1 MSERIKTLHP
11 EGKQGVNISKEKYE
25 TVREAI
31 LQILRERGEIS
42 FQELT
47 PVVEERIGD
56 YFDSSVP
63 WYTVTVKLDLEAR
76 GIIERIPGSSPQVLR
91 IVRK

>member
-11 EGKQGVNISKEKYE
+11 EGKQGVSISKEKYE

-31 LQILRERGEIS
+31 LKILRDREEIS

-47 PVVEERIGD
+47 PAVEDQIGD
-56 YFDSSVP
+56 DFDGSVP

-76 GIIERIPGSSPQVLR
+76 GIIERIPGTSPQVLHM
-91 IVRK
+91 VRE

>member
-11 EGKQGVNISKEKYE
+11 EGKKGVSISKEKYE
-25 TVREAI
+25 TVREML
-31 LQILRERGEIS
+31 LQILREREEIS

-47 PVVEERIGD
+47 PAIEDRIGD
-56 YFDSSVP
+56 HFDGSVP

-76 GIIERIPGSSPQVLR
+76 GIIERIPGISPQVLR
-91 IVRK
+91 IVEN

>member
-1 MSERIKTLHP
+1 MVERIKTLHP
-11 EGKQGVNISKEKYE
+11 QGKQGVSISKDKYE
-25 TVREAI
+25 MVQQAI

-47 PVVEERIGD
+47 PEVKKRIGD
-56 YFDSSVP
+56 NFDGSVP

-76 GIIERIPGSSPQVLR
+76 DIIERIPNREPQILR
-91 IVRK
+91 MVNE

>member
-11 EGKQGVNISKEKYE
+11 KGKQGVSISKEKYE

-31 LQILRERGEIS
+31 LRILRDRGEIS

-47 PVVEERIGD
+47 PAVENHIGGH
-56 YFDSSVP
+56 FDGSVP
-63 WYTVTVKLDLEAR
+63 WYTVTIKLDLEAR
-76 GIIERIPGSSPQVLR
+76 GIIERLPGTSPQVLR
-91 IVRK
+91 MGGK